1 MDRSSDQPLIILPA
15 DNPPE
20 KLKWVIREYI
30 GSEIHKSLEPGPDGY
45 PVPLTRFED
54 LQEGDE
60 VYAWDGSMQ
69 FTVRKDESGRLYG
82 AVGGRLQVFL
92 EFAQDDRKCWV
103 AAAVVNL
110 KGLRRLELRR
120 SQKDQ
125 S

>member
-1 MDRSSDQPLIILPA
+1 MKSYEPLTVLPA
-15 DNPPE
+15 DDPPKS
-20 KLKWVIREYI
+20 KLNWVIREYI

-60 VYAWDGSMQ
+60 VYAWDGQMK
-69 FTVRKDESGRLYG
+69 FTVRKGEDGSLHGGDERHYVL
-82 AVGGRLQVFL
+82 LQ
-92 EFAQDDRKCWV
+92 FAQDDRKCWV
-103 AAAVVNL
+103 AAGVVNL